1 MILKVTKSTDPIW
14 KKKFSNVSK
23 ISPEISKLIAD
34 MEETLEFSGGVG
46 LAAPQ
51 LGIPLRLFIVSV
63 PQSHRRQKSL
73 KAVRETFIN
82 PKIRFLTKEANI
94 FDEGCLSIPGY
105 RGPVSRP
112 KELEIEYL
120 NKKFEKKKIVANGFL
135 SRVIQH
141 EYDHLNCL
149 FYVQR
154 VAKKEEVYKFEPIRI
169 VFFGTPQF
177 SEIILKSMIGLSI
190 FGEYEIP
197 LVITSPDKKAGRGRG
212 LAVSPV
218 KKLATSFS
226 IKVKTPQ
233 TLKGNQPLIENL
245 AKLKPDLIILASYG
259 KILPKEILDIPK
271 FGSLNVHPSL
281 LPKYRGASPIQTA
294 ILEGEKETGVTIMLM
309 NEKLDEG
316 DILAKA
322 AVKIDPT
329 DTYLSLSKKLAL
341 LSSKLLNQT
350 TFALI
355 GKQTKGAPQNH
366 KKATYTKLLKRED
379 GFIDWKNPLENLER
393 IIRAYFPWPGVWSRY
408 NGKILKLLPERKV
421 QLEGKSPVSLEDF
434 KRGHSDFTLGW

>member
-1 MILKVTKSTDPIW
+1 MILKVSKSEDSIW
-14 KKKFSNVSK
+14 KKKFANVSK
-23 ISPEISKLIAD
+23 IGAEIKKLISD

-51 LGIPLRLFIVSV
+51 VGTPLRLFIVSV
-63 PQSHRRQKSL
+63 SQMQRRQKSL
-73 KAVRETFIN
+73 KAIRETFIN

-112 KELEIEYL
+112 KKLEIEYL
-120 NKKFEKKKIVANGFL
+120 NKKFEKKKIVATGFL

-141 EYDHLNCL
+141 EYDHLNSI

-154 VAKKEEVYKFEPIRI
+154 VAKKEEIYKFEPIKI
-169 VFFGTPQF
+169 VFFGTPAF
-177 SEIILKSMIGLSI
+177 GEIILKSMIGLSI

-197 LVITSPDKKAGRGRG
+197 LVVTRADKKVGRDKP
-212 LAVSPV
+212 LTMSPV
-218 KKLATSFS
+218 KKLAQTFNLP
-226 IKVKTPQ
+226 IETPQ
-233 TLKGNQPLIENL
+233 TLKGNQPLIENI
-245 AKLKPDLIILASYG
+245 AKLKPDLIVLASYG
-259 KILPKEILDIPK
+259 KIIPQEILSIPK

-294 ILEGEKETGVTIMLM
+294 IISGEKETGITIMLM

-316 DILAKA
+316 DILSQGL
-322 AVKIDPT
+322 VPIDTT
-329 DTYLSLSKKLAL
+329 DTYFSLSKKLAL
-341 LSSKLLNQT
+341 AATKLLNQT
-350 TFALI
+350 TFAWVT
-355 GKQTKGAPQNH
+355 KQIKVVTQDP
-366 KKATYTKLLKRED
+366 KKATYTKLLKKDD
-379 GFIDWKNPLENLER
+379 GFVDWKKPPENLER
-393 IIRAYFPWPGVWSRY
+393 MIRAYFPWPGVWSRY

-434 KRGHSDFTLGW
+434 KRGHRDFTLDW